1 MINILKR
8 LFGIGQQADYVG
20 LVKSGAVIVDV
31 RSKAEFSSG
40 HITGAINIPL
50 DELQHQ
56 LHQLKSKTNPVITCC
71 ASGMRSAAAKK
82 LFKSNGFKTVYNAGS
97 WTALRDML

>member
-1 MINILKR
+1 MINIVKR

-20 LVKSGAVIVDV
+20 LIKSGAVIVDV
-31 RSKAEFSSG
+31 RSKAEFASG

-50 DELQHQ
+50 DELQHK
-56 LHQLKSKTNPVITCC
+56 LHQLKGKAKPVITCC

-82 LFKSNGFKTVYNAGS
+82 LFKLSGYKSV
-97 WTALRDML
+97 